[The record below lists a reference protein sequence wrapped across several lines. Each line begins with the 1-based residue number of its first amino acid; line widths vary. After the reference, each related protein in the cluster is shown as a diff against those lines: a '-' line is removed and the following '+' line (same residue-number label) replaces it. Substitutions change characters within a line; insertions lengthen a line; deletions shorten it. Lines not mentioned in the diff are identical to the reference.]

1 LIAFTINPPQK
12 YPPSHRLQP
21 QFAGSTQFSARN
33 QLIERAWLP
42 SHFFALEEKS
52 QFLFIEDLEPLIPRY
67 VLQRPLTRETGKIDP
82 ENSSALFT
90 SVSPFD
96 HRWKST
102 ALFHP
107 APDFI
112 VIDRQL
118 GCPVYPDSGT
128 TWRPA
133 GFLRVPAL
141 IAYFRA
147 RITPGCSCAAR
158 T

>member
-1 LIAFTINPPQK
+1 LLS
-12 YPPSHRLQP
+12 PSIVRKNIHHPTGFNLNLR
-21 QFAGSTQFSARN
+21 ASTEFSARN
-33 QLIERAWLP
+33 QLIERAWLA
-42 SHFFALEEKS
+42 SHFFTLEEKS
-52 QFLFIEDLEPLIPRY
+52 QFLFIEDLEPLIPGY
-67 VLQRPLTRETGKIDP
+67 VLQRPLTRETRKIDP

-90 SVSPFD
+90 SVSPLD
-96 HRWKST
+96 HRWNSA

-107 APDFI
+107 APYFI

-118 GCPVYPDSGT
+118 GCPVNPDSGT

-133 GFLRVPAL
+133 GFLRAPAL

-147 RITPGCSCAAR
+147 RRTAGCTCAAR